1 MEIKFN
7 AIQKE
12 LIKIAKEKGF
22 LTLDDFKKYY
32 TSPITIKAN
41 IGRFLAL
48 GYFKSDNG
56 KFEYVGEEN
65 K

>member
-22 LTLDDFKKYY
+22 LTLEDFKKYY

-41 IGRFLAL
+41 IERFIAL
-48 GYFKSDNG
+48 GYLKESLD
-56 KFEYVGEEN
+56 KFEYIGGE